1 MGVLGFAWFV
11 EVLEESRQLMFADF
25 FV

>member
-11 EVLEESRQLMFADF
+11 EVFEESRQLMFADF
-25 FV
+25 F